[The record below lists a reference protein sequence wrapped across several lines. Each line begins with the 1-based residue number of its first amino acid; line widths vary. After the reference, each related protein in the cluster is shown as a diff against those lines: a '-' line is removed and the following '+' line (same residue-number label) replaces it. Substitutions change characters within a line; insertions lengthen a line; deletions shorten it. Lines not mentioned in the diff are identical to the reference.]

1 MIHKNSKIAILGL
14 GYVGLPVLIAFSKI
28 DILCEPLRLAA
39 NPTVLIPAPIIPI
52 FISNPWHKCHIN
64 VTLAYYLNI
73 TVTKELNMNNSS
85 SFNSYI
91 KSLAEKINTLMKSGD
106 LTTLSN
112 QIFR

>member
-1 MIHKNSKIAILGL
+1 
-14 GYVGLPVLIAFSKI
+14 
-28 DILCEPLRLAA
+28 
-39 NPTVLIPAPIIPI
+39 
-52 FISNPWHKCHIN
+52 
-64 VTLAYYLNI
+64 
-73 TVTKELNMNNSS
+73 MNNSS